1 MRLFIYEHASGGG
14 FADNSISTGILSE
27 GFSML
32 RTLISDFKD
41 AGHTVT
47 TTLDSRVSKLKP
59 PILADCSVPISSSEE
74 IPTVLQELSEQSDAT
89 YVIAP
94 ESNNLLKSLVELLEK
109 TGIKSLN
116 CSKSTIEKLSN
127 KACFY
132 ETVKRQILVPKTIR
146 LSVLDDIKYVT
157 KTVRD
162 SLNLPA
168 VFKPVDGISS
178 GGVSVVKKK
187 EQIAGAIAKIRA
199 SSSNESFLVQELI
212 RGDAASVCMFST
224 GNNAIPISLNRQDIK
239 LTTAKF
245 CSSYLGGLIPF
256 NHPLKKATFKVAK
269 KLADS
274 ISGLRGYFGLDFVLT
289 NEAPVVIEVNPRL
302 TTSYIGLRNILD
314 FNPAQAIID
323 AVVKRKLPIR
333 VESFGFAYFSKVPT
347 PPPKIDELQEIYSMD
362 EVISPPFPFSENNMA
377 SALILSKGDTV
388 KETKTKFHE
397 AKKHVLHNISGG
409 MKCW

>member
-1 MRLFIYEHASGGG
+1 MRLLIYEHASGGG
-14 FADNSISTGILSE
+14 FADNSIPTGILSE

-32 RTLISDFKD
+32 RKLISDFKD

-47 TTLDSRVSKLKP
+47 TTLDSRIAKLKP

-74 IPTVLQELSEQSDAT
+74 IPTILQELSEQAEAT

-94 ESNNLLKSLVELLEK
+94 ETDNLLKSLVELLEK
-109 TGIKSLN
+109 TDIISLN

-132 ETVKRQILVPKTIR
+132 ETVKRQILVPETIM

-162 SLNLPA
+162 CLNLPA
-168 VFKPVDGISS
+168 VFKPVDGVSS
-178 GGVSVVKKK
+178 GGVSIVKKK
-187 EQIAGAIAKIRA
+187 EQVAGAIAKIKA
-199 SSSNESFLVQELI
+199 ISSNESFLVQELI

-224 GNNAIPISLNRQDIK
+224 GNNAMPISLNRQDIK

-245 CSSYLGGLIPF
+245 CSSYMGGLVPF
-256 NHPLKKATFKVAK
+256 DHPLKKATFEVAK

-302 TTSYIGLRNILD
+302 TTSYIGLRNILN

-323 AVVKRKLPIR
+323 AVLERKLPIK
-333 VESFGFAYFSKVPT
+333 VESLGFVYFSKVQT
-347 PPPKIDELQEIYSMD
+347 PLPMKEELQQIYAMD
-362 EVISPPFPFSENNMA
+362 EVISPPFPFSESNMT
-377 SALILSKGDTV
+377 SALILSSGDTV
-388 KETKTKFHE
+388 QEAKTKFHE
-397 AKKHVLHNISGG
+397 AKKHVFHNISEG
-409 MKCW
+409 MKWW